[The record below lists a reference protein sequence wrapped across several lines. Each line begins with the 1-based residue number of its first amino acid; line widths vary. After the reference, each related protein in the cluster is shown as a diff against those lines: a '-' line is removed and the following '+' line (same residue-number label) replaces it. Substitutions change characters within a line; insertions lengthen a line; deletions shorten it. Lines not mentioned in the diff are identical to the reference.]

1 MYKKILAP
9 ADGSENSRMALKHG
23 AELTRNTGG
32 HLTVIHVLDL
42 PPQLK
47 SLKSYHLIKGQLLE
61 EGEKILR
68 EAREICT
75 SFNIP
80 FSEKMCQGVPANE
93 ILHEAHEG
101 KYDLIVIGSRGMG
114 EVKGWVMGSVSRRVA
129 RHARCPVL
137 VVK

>member
-9 ADGSENSRMALKHG
+9 VDGSENSRQALKHG
-23 AELTRNTGG
+23 AELARSIGA

-47 SLKSYHLIKGQLLE
+47 SLKSYQLVRDQLME
-61 EGEKILR
+61 EGEKILKD
-68 EAREICT
+68 AVEICR
-75 SFNIP
+75 SYNIP
-80 FSEKMCQGVPANE
+80 FSEKLSKGIPADE
-93 ILHEAHEG
+93 ILHESREG
-101 KYDLIVIGSRGMG
+101 NYDLIVIGSRGMG